1 MNPVYEIIRAQLSQ
15 SVPFA
20 QHTGVEL
27 VMLGDGEAEA
37 KLEQNVNTINH
48 IGSQHAG
55 ALYTLGETASGA
67 AMAGAFAGELLN
79 VRPVASGAT
88 VKYAKVAK
96 GTITAQARTK
106 EKASKLR
113 NDLETDGKAVFEVD
127 VHFRDDR
134 GEEVANMTVGWHVS
148 WKTPKT

>member
-20 QHTGVEL
+20 RHTGVEL
-27 VMLGDGEAEA
+27 VMVGDGEAEA
-37 KLEQNVNTINH
+37 KLDQSANTINH
-48 IGSQHAG
+48 LGSQHAG

-67 AMAGAFAGELLN
+67 AMAGAFASELLN
-79 VRPVASGAT
+79 VRPVASGAN

-96 GTITAQARTK
+96 GTITAAARTR
-106 EKASKLR
+106 EKPSKLR
-113 NDLETDGKAVFEVD
+113 NDLETGGKAVFDVD
-127 VHFRDDR
+127 VHFHDEK

-148 WKTPKT
+148 RKASKT